1 MEITAKYGVNFDFV
15 PFFSIEPLSSRE
27 FRGQRVNI
35 LDYTAIVFSARSTID
50 AFFHLCNELRV
61 KIPETMKYF
70 CTSEAVAMYLQ
81 KHIVYRKRKIFFGDG
96 TPASLISLIGT
107 KHKGEKFLIATSDST
122 NNDITGVFEQNGL
135 DFNSAIFVKSVSR
148 DLKDV
153 TPSKY
158 DMIVLYNP
166 SDVKSLFENFP
177 DFKQDDIR
185 FVSYGKSVVKAMSQE
200 SQNDYSDAEAL
211 YNLLEEQIV
220 PLYYF
225 RNQDAIPTRWV
236 KTMKESMRTL
246 IPAYSSHRM
255 VRDYLR
261 DYYMPTAERQ
271 NQMLSQDYEAVK
283 RIVEWKQDIAARF
296 GSVHVGLLRIDG
308 MDSDTCMA
316 GQPIRVTVSLD
327 PGKMKQD
334 ELLVQFVVGPYN
346 GSELTEKPD
355 VTRMEYERTTSDH
368 SLVFSCDYVTKHSG
382 HQAYGVRILP
392 TAANLCSDFDTN
404 LVLWA

>member
-1 MEITAKYGVNFDFV
+1 MTTVRNILISQQPPKANSPYTEITAKYGVNFDFV

-177 DFKQDDIR
+177 DFKQEDIR
-185 FVSYGKSVVKAMSQE
+185 FVSYGKSVVKAMS
-200 SQNDYSDAEAL
+200 DAGLNIEISAPTSEAPSVAKAIEL
-211 YNLLEEQIV
+211 YLEKNE
-220 PLYYF
+220 
-225 RNQDAIPTRWV
+225 
-236 KTMKESMRTL
+236 
-246 IPAYSSHRM
+246 
-255 VRDYLR
+255 
-261 DYYMPTAERQ
+261 
-271 NQMLSQDYEAVK
+271 
-283 RIVEWKQDIAARF
+283 
-296 GSVHVGLLRIDG
+296 
-308 MDSDTCMA
+308 
-316 GQPIRVTVSLD
+316 
-327 PGKMKQD
+327 
-334 ELLVQFVVGPYN
+334 
-346 GSELTEKPD
+346 
-355 VTRMEYERTTSDH
+355 
-368 SLVFSCDYVTKHSG
+368 
-382 HQAYGVRILP
+382 
-392 TAANLCSDFDTN
+392 
-404 LVLWA
+404 